1 MSKLV
6 VGMGALMMAAT
17 ANVGAHA
24 SVLGPAAA
32 TCERGEGP
40 ALLVHVEGLKARTGT
55 IRVQSYGGSPDHYF
69 DKGSY
74 LRRIDIPVPSAG
86 PIDVCMPVPAAGT
99 YAISVR
105 HDLDGSGG
113 TGRNDGGGMSG
124 NPKMS
129 LFDVLF
135 KRKPDPKIVQVQVRG
150 IARVS
155 IVMNYIKG
163 GSFGPLAMASR

>member
-6 VGMGALMMAAT
+6 VGLGTLMIAMT
-17 ANVGAHA
+17 GNVGAHA
-24 SVLGPAAA
+24 AVLGPAAA
-32 TCERGEGP
+32 ACERGEGP
-40 ALLVHVEGLKARTGT
+40 AMLVRVDGLKARSGT
-55 IRVQSYGGSPDHYF
+55 VRVQSYGGSPDHYF

-74 LRRIDIPVPSAG
+74 LRRIDVA
-86 PIDVCMPVPAAGT
+86 VPAAGPVEVCVPVPAVGT
-99 YAISVR
+99 YAVSVR
-105 HDLDGSGG
+105 HDLDGSGS
-113 TGRNDGGGMSG
+113 TGKNDGGGMSG

-163 GSFGPLAMASR
+163 GSFGPLAMAAR